1 MDIAI
6 SGAIEFHILHTP
18 SSCSCIQWLSCP
30 VHIYTE
36 NAYISVRV
44 VQSLGVSACSNIK
57 IIWFVDCGTSGQL
70 ISPLDCQFSSVVLL
84 STSPK

>member
-1 MDIAI
+1 MEIAI

-36 NAYISVRV
+36 NAYISVTLQVGELYNHWGYLHAQIPKLYGVLIV
-44 VQSLGVSACSNIK
+44 V
-57 IIWFVDCGTSGQL
+57 
-70 ISPLDCQFSSVVLL
+70 PLDS
-84 STSPK
+84 